1 MNYTNVKSY
10 FIAVASKIY
19 VLNEKKKC
27 VVIFLDPHQSE
38 NEDADTNVNPHEAWP
53 NGHWMIS
60 FKLDHLVFESKAVS
74 IVRFKQIHTNICQ
87 TTIDVNQPI

>member
-1 MNYTNVKSY
+1 MIYTNVKSY
-10 FIAVASKIY
+10 FIAVASKVY
-19 VLNEKKKC
+19 VLNQKEKF
-27 VVIFLDPHQSE
+27 VQIILDPHQSE
-38 NEDADTNVNPHEAWP
+38 NEDTHTDVNPHEAWP

>member
-53 NGHWMIS
+53 NGH
-60 FKLDHLVFESKAVS
+60 
-74 IVRFKQIHTNICQ
+74 
-87 TTIDVNQPI
+87 